1 MDTLLEMF
9 SRGLGELVARFS
21 GPLNFRL
28 FVMPTV
34 VSVLA
39 IRAGLRDA
47 REGRPPFLLGVLAR
61 PTERRDLFRSAIK
74 DAGKVFVM
82 AIILDTTYQLYVL
95 RTLYPAQVLIVAI
108 ASAIV
113 PYVLVRGLTQRLAR
127 VIHPPAPARTGPH
140 PPAPDRP

>member
-1 MDTLLEMF
+1 MDTFLEMF

-39 IRAGLRDA
+39 IRAGLGDA
-47 REGRPPFLLGVLAR
+47 RAGHPPFLLGVLAR
-61 PTERRDLFRSAIK
+61 PRERRDLFRSAVK

-82 AIILDTTYQLYVL
+82 AVILDTAYQLYVL
-95 RTLYPAQVLIVAI
+95 GTVHPVQVLIVALF
-108 ASAIV
+108 SAIV
-113 PYVLVRGLTQRLAR
+113 PSVLVRGLTLRLAR
-127 VIHPPAPARTGPH
+127 AAGH
-140 PPAPDRP
+140 PPAPDRTRE

>member
-9 SRGLGELVARFS
+9 FRGLGELVARFS

-39 IRAGLRDA
+39 IRAGLGDA
-47 REGRPPFLLGVLAR
+47 RAGRPPFLLGVLAR
-61 PTERRDLFRSAIK
+61 PRERRDLFRSAIR

-82 AIILDTTYQLYVL
+82 AIILDTAYQLYVL
-95 RTLYPAQVLIVAI
+95 GTLRPVQVLIVAI

-113 PYVLVRGLTQRLAR
+113 PYVLVRGLTLRVAR
-127 VIHPPAPARTGPH
+127 AIH
-140 PPAPDRP
+140 PPAPDRTRE